1 MVRRVTKTF
10 RVRINRVIYFFPFQL
25 LTVLIKRN
33 YLFLLYWIV
42 LFSFILNKIGV
53 KYGIPYL
60 FLDPEYLG
68 KVDFWS
74 MFVIGLATGSA
85 IMSFNIS
92 SYIINARRF
101 PFLATLSKPFYKFTV
116 NNFIVPI
123 LFILVYLY
131 NFITFQIDNEF
142 KDTFDILLKVSGLFI
157 GIFGIAISTI
167 IYFSSTNKDI
177 LFFGVKPAQHPSL
190 HNYQDS
196 EFQNPNS
203 MDSEKEAPVKW
214 RVETY
219 MSNFKQIRLVRGTE
233 HYDAKTL
240 AKVYQQNH
248 RNAFIFELITILIII
263 SIGLFKDIS
272 FFRIPAGASIMLILS
287 ILIMLGSALRY
298 WLKGW
303 AIPMVMLAFIILSIL
318 TGHKIFER
326 LNCAYGLDYTHKPAA
341 YSNSDLSQ
349 LQQKNNDI
357 DFRSTISILKKW
369 KEKNTINYGEKPKMI
384 FIDVSGGGLRS
395 ALWTFHV
402 LSIADSL
409 LNGRLLRNT
418 MVINGASGGMI
429 GASYYRELYNRHIYS
444 PINSWQRYFYES
456 KISKDVLNPIAFS
469 VVVNDLFVN
478 MERFSDGNY
487 QYSKDR
493 AYEFEKQLNE
503 NTNYIM
509 DNRLKDYKFA
519 EENAEIPMMIFT
531 PTIVEDGRR
540 LLISPMNISYLINH
554 NLHNHL
560 AFQPLPDAVEYTR
573 LLKNQN
579 AMNTRFMSIIRMNS
593 TFPYILPNVSLP
605 TRPVMDV
612 MDAGIR
618 DNFGLKT
625 SLKFLYVFRDWI
637 ADNTSGVIFLQ
648 IRDTHKQ
655 SPVEESN
662 ENSLLNRIFTPLG
675 TIYSNYMKF
684 QDYNIDE
691 LMQLSSSWFN
701 NKIDW
706 ITFQLPNSKEQV
718 SMNWHLT
725 TREKLI
731 ITESTKFQDNK
742 DNFDKLKELMGIK

>member
-1 MVRRVTKTF
+1 
-10 RVRINRVIYFFPFQL
+10 
-25 LTVLIKRN
+25 
-33 YLFLLYWIV
+33 
-42 LFSFILNKIGV
+42 
-53 KYGIPYL
+53 
-60 FLDPEYLG
+60 
-68 KVDFWS
+68 
-74 MFVIGLATGSA
+74 
-85 IMSFNIS
+85 
-92 SYIINARRF
+92 
-101 PFLATLSKPFYKFTV
+101 
-116 NNFIVPI
+116 
-123 LFILVYLY
+123 
-131 NFITFQIDNEF
+131 
-142 KDTFDILLKVSGLFI
+142 
-157 GIFGIAISTI
+157 
-167 IYFSSTNKDI
+167 
-177 LFFGVKPAQHPSL
+177 
-190 HNYQDS
+190 
-196 EFQNPNS
+196 
-203 MDSEKEAPVKW
+203 
-214 RVETY
+214 
-219 MSNFKQIRLVRGTE
+219 
-233 HYDAKTL
+233 
-240 AKVYQQNH
+240 
-248 RNAFIFELITILIII
+248 
-263 SIGLFKDIS
+263 
-272 FFRIPAGASIMLILS
+272 
-287 ILIMLGSALRY
+287 
-298 WLKGW
+298 
-303 AIPMVMLAFIILSIL
+303 
-318 TGHKIFER
+318 
-326 LNCAYGLDYTHKPAA
+326 
-341 YSNSDLSQ
+341 
-349 LQQKNNDI
+349 
-357 DFRSTISILKKW
+357 
-369 KEKNTINYGEKPKMI
+369 
-384 FIDVSGGGLRS
+384 
-395 ALWTFHV
+395 
-402 LSIADSL
+402 
-409 LNGRLLRNT
+409 
-418 MVINGASGGMI
+418 
-429 GASYYRELYNRHIYS
+429 
-444 PINSWQRYFYES
+444 
-456 KISKDVLNPIAFS
+456 
-469 VVVNDLFVN
+469 
-478 MERFSDGNY
+478 
-487 QYSKDR
+487 
-493 AYEFEKQLNE
+493 
-503 NTNYIM
+503 M